1 MIINTLSLLE
11 ANSNCLVYISMTNHI
26 ARHVL
31 SRAKNQFNLFFL
43 FMNFF
48 NIFIIVIIIIESTVS
63 GHSLNQSVLSLTR
76 YIVFPLN

>member
-1 MIINTLSLLE
+1 
-11 ANSNCLVYISMTNHI
+11 MTNQSI

-48 NIFIIVIIIIESTVS
+48 NIFIIVIIAIESTVS
-63 GHSLNQSVLSLTR
+63 GHSLNQSVLSRRR